1 MEQNQEVKQLK
12 IGFFKRF
19 KMSIINI
26 EQYHFLAAEGP
37 KRAIGYLAILMFIFA
52 TVFSIAINIKIDNK
66 IKEAVEFTK
75 DNVPYFE
82 IINNKFHIES
92 EDPLVYEKDH
102 YKVTIDN
109 DPNYNKYIEDISN
122 YNGTYLLINQNN
134 VILKLDIGS
143 PIALSY
149 DNITK
154 VINTEDINKET
165 LLTFYN
171 ENKMKIYILLFVY
184 ILLEVYIIYII
195 STLIDALALSL
206 IGILTEK
213 FSGLY
218 LKYGATLSMAVS
230 AMTLSTVLNLVYLAI
245 RTFTGFYIK
254 NFQILYTIISYIYM
268 VMAILIM
275 RSSILKGKLSV
286 KLDEKEES
294 NNLKGDES

>member
-12 IGFFKRF
+12 IGFFKRL

-37 KRAIGYLAILMFIFA
+37 KRAIGYLAILMFLFA
-52 TVFSIAINIKIDNK
+52 TIFSVALNIKIDNK

-75 DNVPYFE
+75 ENVPYFE
-82 IINNKFHIES
+82 VVNNKFHIES
-92 EDPLVYEKDH
+92 EEKLEYEKDH
-102 YKVTIDN
+102 YKIIVDN
-109 DPNYNKYIEDISN
+109 NPDYNKYIDEISN
-122 YNGTYLLINQNN
+122 YNGTFLLINENN
-134 VILKLDIGS
+134 VILKLDFGS

-154 VINTEDINKET
+154 AINKENINKES
-165 LLTFYN
+165 LLTFFN
-171 ENKMKIYILLFVY
+171 ENKIKIYILLFIY

-195 STLIDALALSL
+195 STLIDVLALSL

-230 AMTLSTVLNLVYLAI
+230 AMTLSTVLNLAYLVI

-275 RSSILKGKLSV
+275 RSNILKGKLSV

>member
-12 IGFFKRF
+12 IGFFKRL
-19 KMSIINI
+19 KMSIINL

-37 KRAIGYLAILMFIFA
+37 KRAIGYLAILMFLFA
-52 TVFSIAINIKIDNK
+52 TIFSVALNIKIDNK
-66 IKEAVEFTK
+66 IKETVEFTK
-75 DNVPYFE
+75 ENVPYFE
-82 IINNKFHIES
+82 VVNNKFHIES
-92 EDPLVYEKDH
+92 EEKLEYEKDH
-102 YKVTIDN
+102 YKIIVDN
-109 DPNYNKYIEDISN
+109 NPDYNKYIDEISN
-122 YNGTYLLINQNN
+122 YNGTFLLINENN
-134 VILKLDIGS
+134 VILKLDFGS

-154 VINTEDINKET
+154 AINKENINKES
-165 LLTFYN
+165 LLTFFN
-171 ENKMKIYILLFVY
+171 ENKIKIYILLFIY

-195 STLIDALALSL
+195 STLIDVLALSL

-230 AMTLSTVLNLVYLAI
+230 AMTLSTVLNLAYLVI

-254 NFQILYTIISYIYM
+254 NFQILYTIISYIYI

-275 RSSILKGKLSV
+275 RSNILKGKLSV